1 MNKGNKG
8 ECIAVEATWIPPS
21 LKLPPVSVP
30 VLIVR
35 VCDYGAPVRVEP
47 AVLRP
52 DGNWKAIGHKIK
64 MSSVRYW
71 MLMPDPPKEGDL

>member
-1 MNKGNKG
+1 MRKEK
-8 ECIAVEATWIPPS
+8 CVIVKSTWFPPAFT
-21 LKLPPVSVP
+21 LPTVGTP

-35 VCDYGAPVRVEP
+35 TCDYGERVRVEP

-71 MLMPDPPKEGDL
+71 MLMPDPPEGIEE